1 MLQSKTTH
9 RKSKIAAP
17 AWARIRLFAM
27 DVDGI
32 LTDGTVTL
40 LSDGTE
46 AKTFSILDGMG
57 LVRCRNAGIV
67 LAWISGRASAA
78 TDLRAGELKIPYVVQ
93 GRADKLVVL
102 QELAGRLGLSAAE
115 ICYMGDD
122 EIDVPA
128 LQWAGIG
135 ATVST
140 AMPAAIATAGYVALR
155 PAGRGAVREVC
166 DHILAVSRVL

>member
-1 MLQSKTTH
+1 M
-9 RKSKIAAP
+9 
-17 AWARIRLFAM
+17 
-27 DVDGI
+27 
-32 LTDGTVTL
+32 
-40 LSDGTE
+40 
-46 AKTFSILDGMG
+46 
-57 LVRCRNAGIV
+57 
-67 LAWISGRASAA
+67 
-78 TDLRAGELKIPYVVQ
+78 Q

-140 AMPAAIATAGYVALR
+140 AMLRVAVAVPPPLR
-155 PAGRGAVREVC
+155 VAVAVMVSPPWSMAKVSGAVSV
-166 DHILAVSRVL
+166 